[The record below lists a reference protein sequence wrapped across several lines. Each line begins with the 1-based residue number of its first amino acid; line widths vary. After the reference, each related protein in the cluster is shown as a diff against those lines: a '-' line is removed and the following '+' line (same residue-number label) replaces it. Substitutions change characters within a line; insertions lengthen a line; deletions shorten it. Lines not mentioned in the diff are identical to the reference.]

1 MMKKIISLLM
11 LVFLLCGCTAKVDIN
26 IDRRNIDET
35 ITITDF
41 ANETYTKEQ
50 VLAKYRKYM
59 PVDKSTVIV
68 DTEPDERKSRVDY
81 YKRSVTDLGNGYNIL
96 YNYNYDY
103 DEYFNA
109 KSLNTAFKSSFINY
123 NRDENT
129 ITISTDSSGTT
140 LFDQYKDLENL
151 QINISSSYEVK
162 ESNADSVNGK
172 VSTWNLSRGSNKK
185 IYIQYNT
192 ALVQKEETEEKEEEE
207 EVVPPTEKEEEEK
220 ETIPLGVALLLVLA
234 GTLGFIVIV
243 IIVSKF
249 DNRKYR

>member
-1 MMKKIISLLM
+1 MVKKIITLLM
-11 LVFLLCGCTAKVDIN
+11 FVFLLCGCTAKVDISV
-26 IDRRNIDET
+26 DRRNIDET
-35 ITITDF
+35 ITITDY
-41 ANETYTKEQ
+41 ANEMFSKEQ

-109 KSLNTAFKSSFINY
+109 RSLNTAFKSSFINY
-123 NRDENT
+123 NREENT
-129 ITISTDSSGTT
+129 ITISTDNDGTR
-140 LFDQYKDLENL
+140 LFDQYKELDNL
-151 QINISSSYEVK
+151 QINISSRYEVK
-162 ESNADSVNGK
+162 ESNADSVNGN
-172 VSTWNLSRGSNKK
+172 VSTWNLSRNNNKK
-185 IYIQYNT
+185 IYIQYDT
-192 ALVQKEETEEKEEEE
+192 TVRQEQKEEKEEEE
-207 EVVPPTEKEEEEK
+207 EVVPPSGSKEEEDK

-243 IIVSKF
+243 VIVSKF